1 MKSESESLDLM
12 GRYLDG
18 QATAE
23 ETARLEALMMADAAL
38 RSEFLACARVE
49 ASLRTALVGKR
60 VPSPRRTMRWRR
72 VWIPLTA
79 AAALVIGAFVFY
91 AEISER
97 MGHSAVVA
105 RFGQLDACRWMD
117 PATRVISG
125 DGIAAG
131 QRVELAAGRA
141 ELHFATGA
149 RVTLLGPA
157 IFELRSKNSGFL
169 TLGEVRVA
177 AETAESKGFV
187 LATPTS
193 DFVDI
198 GTAFSA
204 GVSADGLS
212 RLEVSEGIVDVVFD
226 HGTEA
231 RRLRAG
237 ETMYV
242 EPGEKKIITRIEAG
256 EGTAAFRFPSIGAP
270 TSDDHAD
277 ASRKRASIRVLEET
291 SSPVAKGS
299 GGPSVL
305 LDGSGQSAQDAPGE
319 SLFFKSAATGV
330 FLIDLGQEVSVSKI
344 NCYSW
349 HQHEELEWHRDR
361 ARQRYTV
368 FGMAGNN
375 PVETFP
381 LDSPEEAGW
390 TRIARV
396 NSDRFFNVDRAP
408 NRPAQQASSITAEK
422 GDIGTFRYLL
432 WVVDSGTFYGEIDV
446 FTHP

>member
-1 MKSESESLDLM
+1 MNRTEHELELM
-12 GRYLDG
+12 RRYLEG
-18 QATAE
+18 VASLE
-23 ETARLEALMMADAAL
+23 ETQELEALIVKDASVRQDFLRYTHLDSAL
-38 RSEFLACARVE
+38 AGVRRSQ
-49 ASLRTALVGKR
+49 
-60 VPSPRRTMRWRR
+60 PSVVVPRRFVWLSWRP
-72 VWIPLTA
+72 VAA

-91 AEISER
+91 SEISER
-97 MGHSAVVA
+97 LGHSAAVA
-105 RFGQLDACRWMD
+105 RFGQLDGCRWMD
-117 PATRVISG
+117 PATRALSG
-125 DGIAAG
+125 DGIAVG
-131 QRVELAAGRA
+131 QRVELSAGRA

-157 IFELRSKNSGFL
+157 IFELRSKNGGFL
-169 TLGEVRVA
+169 TLGEVRVV

-226 HGTEA
+226 QGTEA

-242 EPGEKKIITRIEAG
+242 EPGVNRVLTRIEAG
-256 EGTAAFRFPSIGAP
+256 EGTAAFRFPSIGSP

-277 ASRKRASIRVLEET
+277 ASRKRTSIRVLEEN
-291 SSPVAKGS
+291 SSPIAKAS

-305 LDGSGQSAQDAPGE
+305 LDGSGQSAQDAPRE
-319 SLFFKSAATGV
+319 SLFFESGTTGV
-330 FLIDLGQEVSVSKI
+330 FLIDLGQEISVSKI

-349 HQHEELEWHRDR
+349 HQHEQLPRHRDR

-368 FGMAGNN
+368 FGTAGNS
-375 PVETFP
+375 PAETFP
-381 LDSPEEAGW
+381 LDSLEEAGW

-396 NSDRFFNVDRAP
+396 NSDRFFHVDRES

-422 GDIGTFRYLL
+422 HDIGTFRYLL

>member
-1 MKSESESLDLM
+1 MNRTEHELELM
-12 GRYLDG
+12 RRYLEG
-18 QATAE
+18 VASLK
-23 ETARLEALMMADAAL
+23 ETQELEALIVKDASVRQDFLRYTHLDSAL
-38 RSEFLACARVE
+38 AGVRRSQ
-49 ASLRTALVGKR
+49 
-60 VPSPRRTMRWRR
+60 PSVVVPRRFVWLSWRP
-72 VWIPLTA
+72 IAA
-79 AAALVIGAFVFY
+79 AAALVIGAFVLY
-91 AEISER
+91 SETSER
-97 MGHSAVVA
+97 LGHPGAVA
-105 RFGQLDACRWMD
+105 RFGQLDGCRWMD
-117 PATRVISG
+117 PATRVLSG
-125 DGIAAG
+125 DGIAVG
-131 QRVELAAGRA
+131 QRVELSAGRA

-157 IFELRSKNSGFL
+157 IFEPRSPNGGFL
-169 TLGEVRVA
+169 TLGEVRVT
-177 AETAESKGFV
+177 AETVESKGFV

-193 DFVDI
+193 NFVDI
-198 GTAFSA
+198 GTAFTA

-212 RLEVSEGIVDVVFD
+212 RLEVTEGIVDVVF
-226 HGTEA
+226 GGPENA

-242 EPGEKKIITRIEAG
+242 EPGEKKVLTRIEAG
-256 EGTAAFRFPSIGAP
+256 EGTAAFRFPSIGSP

-277 ASRKRASIRVLEET
+277 ASRKRASIRVLEEN

-305 LDGSGQSAQDAPGE
+305 LDGSGQSAQDAPRE
-319 SLFFKSAATGV
+319 SLFFESGTTGV
-330 FLIDLGQEVSVSKI
+330 FLIDLGQEISVSKI

-349 HQHEELEWHRDR
+349 HQHEQLPRHRDR

-368 FGMAGNN
+368 FGMAGNS
-375 PVETFP
+375 PAETFP

-396 NSDRFFNVDRAP
+396 NSDRFFHVDRES

-422 GDIGTFRYLL
+422 DDIGTFRYLL

-446 FTHP
+446 FSEP